1 MRVLALLPSVLLLS
15 ACGAASPTWLPAGYS
30 YHNDVYKAQPG
41 PEADPIGYNYTPA
54 RNEHMETIW
63 DGVADTLIADL
74 EAKTGMTPQMV
85 YLEKLPNSNAFN
97 LSLDNALRDNL
108 RERRYTLTSAPNN
121 DVVIKYQGFKV
132 GDENKRVQQK
142 SNGDMEELNKPWNP
156 EKPEKFT
163 FVLTLVRN
171 GAAFG
176 EVRRTE
182 ILPAYGYVEG
192 EGNILPAPRV
202 MEGQSAEGQPAQTQ
216 ATQGLNQ

>member
-1 MRVLALLPSVLLLS
+1 MRALALLPSVLLLS
-15 ACGAASPTWLPAGYS
+15 ACGASSPTWLPAGYS

-41 PEADPIGYNYTPA
+41 PEADPLGYDYTPA
-54 RNEHMETIW
+54 RNEHIEAMW
-63 DGVADTLIADL
+63 SGVADALILDL
-74 EAKTGMTPQMV
+74 ENKTGMTPQAV
-85 YLEKLPNSNAFN
+85 YLEKLASSNAFN
-97 LSLDNALRDNL
+97 LSFDNALRDNL
-108 RERRYTLTSAPNN
+108 RERGYTLVTAPSN

-142 SNGDMEELNKPWNP
+142 YNGDTEELNKPWNP

-202 MEGQSAEGQPAQTQ
+202 MEKQATEGQGQ
-216 ATQGLNQ
+216 